1 MLKTVVE
8 QIEALAKEPGFIYT
22 LALVLMRDLFIL
34 PDEIADIDPHQ
45 HLNIQE
51 LTFLSGLLVKNLIDF
66 TIPTEGE
73 SSRRFARIYQLFEEL
88 HGEYYERFREHL
100 ADAVGN
106 PQSTE
111 THRESYRRIFGA
123 GFNVAEAIF
132 YSASGAYDFQYA
144 EFAADKYQNDAKW
157 ISEHIGVDVETMA
170 RIARELKDLH
180 ERKYNNRADMP
191 LRDFSQLC
199 KKGLSIFCFEE
210 DDLQQFEPRAV
221 EAFLK
226 AFSIAPG
233 AANAKLELPGQFNE
247 LHSRPLIRLSDG
259 RYFRPVGFNIF
270 EAIYES
276 PFYWMIT
283 DRSYAATASLNRGKY
298 AESATAE
305 LLSSV
310 FGDKNVYRDVE
321 VREKK
326 GKAITDIDVLAVVG
340 NKAVIAQVKSKRL
353 TKLSKLGDDQTLVS
367 DFERAVQESYDQALL
382 CRKAII
388 TGENKLFLNG
398 DELRLKETIDDA
410 YVLCVTVD
418 DYPAVTHQVDVYLR
432 KDLPDP
438 YPAALSIFDLDVI
451 SFYLTDPFE
460 FAYYLRQRTTL
471 SHYFKADSEMVLLGR
486 HLKQKLFKNGNADM
500 EILDGSYARL
510 IDANFQVL
518 RGSVPHTHAAD
529 KLRSRWK
536 NGEFQKL
543 IDQVKSVE
551 DPKSIDVLF
560 LLYDLAGDGADDLI
574 KLVRLT
580 KRKAMVDQ
588 RAHDARVL
596 FRGMSMG
603 VTVLAEPNSAATLR
617 LKLPSLAKIAKYKSK
632 VDVWLGLGSIAT
644 SDNLVDAMVFAKS
657 EWKPDPNLDQL
668 AGKLRGELRRPLGQ
682 KIGRNERCP
691 CDSGKKYKYCHGK

>member
-1 MLKTVVE
+1 LKTVVE

-22 LALVLMRDLFIL
+22 LCLVLMRDLFIQ
-34 PDEIADIDPHQ
+34 PDEIADIDPRQ

-51 LTFLSGLLVKNLIDF
+51 LTFLSGLLVKHLIEF
-66 TIPTEGE
+66 TIPTEDE
-73 SSRRFARIYQLFEEL
+73 SSRRFDRIYELFEEL
-88 HGEYYERFREHL
+88 HGEYHKRFMEDL

-111 THRESYRRIFGA
+111 THRESYRRILGA
-123 GFNVAEAIF
+123 GINVAEAIF
-132 YSASGAYDFQYA
+132 YSASGAYDFQYV

-157 ISEHIGVDVETMA
+157 ITEHIGLDVETMA

-180 ERKYNNRADMP
+180 ERKFNNRADM
-191 LRDFSQLC
+191 LLGDFSQLC
-199 KKGLSIFCFEE
+199 KKGLSIFCFDE
-210 DDLQQFEPRAV
+210 DDLKQFEPHAV
-221 EAFLK
+221 EAFLN
-226 AFSIAPG
+226 AFSITPG
-233 AANAKLELPGQFNE
+233 AANAKLELPGHFNE

-276 PFYWMIT
+276 PFYWMNT
-283 DRSYAATASLNRGKY
+283 DRSYAATASLNRGRY
-298 AESATAE
+298 AESATAR
-305 LLSSV
+305 LLRSV
-310 FGDKNVYRDVE
+310 FGDKNVYLDLE

-353 TKLSKLGDDQTLVS
+353 TELSKLGDDETLVS
-367 DFERAVQESYDQALL
+367 DFGRAVQESYDQALL

-388 TGENKLFLNG
+388 TGGNKLFLNG
-398 DELRLKETIDDA
+398 DELRLKDTIDDA

-432 KDLPDP
+432 KELSDP
-438 YPAALSIFDLDVI
+438 YPIALSIFDLDI
-451 SFYLTDPFE
+451 ITFYLTDPFE

-471 SHYFKADSEMVLLGR
+471 SDYFKADSEMVLLGR

-500 EILDGSYARL
+500 ELLDGSYGRL

-518 RGSVPHTHAAD
+518 RGSVPRTHAAD

-536 NGEFQKL
+536 NDEFQKL
-543 IDQVKSVE
+543 IGQAKSVE
-551 DPKSIDVLF
+551 DPKSTDVLF

-574 KLVRLT
+574 KLVKLT

-596 FRGMSMG
+596 FRGVSMG
-603 VTVLAEPNSAATLR
+603 VTVLAEPNSAKTLR

-632 VDVWLGLGSIAT
+632 ADVWLALGSIAT

-657 EWKPDPNLDQL
+657 EWKPDPKLDQL
-668 AGKLRGELRRPLGQ
+668 ADKLRGELRGPLGQ
-682 KIGRNERCP
+682 KIGRKERCP
-691 CDSGKKYKYCHGK
+691 CNSGKNFKDCHGK